1 MIGTEII
8 TKEYLDRIY
17 DEFSREI
24 QNLQNKLKKGGENE
38 SKEKD
43 ITRQIT
49 MINSLMMT
57 TLRYRSLK
65 RKMSMK
71 INC

>member
-1 MIGTEII
+1 MFGTEII

-17 DEFSREI
+17 DEFSREL
-24 QNLQNKLKKGGENE
+24 QNLQNKF
-38 SKEKD
+38 KEETKETAEAD
-43 ITRQIT
+43 ITKQIT
-49 MINSLMMT
+49 LLNSLMMT

-65 RKMSMK
+65 RKIAIK

>member
-1 MIGTEII
+1 MLGTEVI

-17 DEFSREI
+17 DEFSREVH
-24 QNLQNKLKKGGENE
+24 NLQNKLKEGTNE
-38 SKEKD
+38 TAEAD
-43 ITRQIT
+43 ITKQIT
-49 MINSLMMT
+49 LLNSLMMT

-65 RKMSMK
+65 RKMALK

>member
-1 MIGTEII
+1 MFGTEII

-17 DEFSREI
+17 DEFSREL
-24 QNLQNKLKKGGENE
+24 QNLQKKF
-38 SKEKD
+38 KEETKEAAEAD
-43 ITRQIT
+43 ITKQIT
-49 MINSLMMT
+49 LLNSLMIT

-65 RKMSMK
+65 RKITMK